1 MTWWA
6 NSVIEFQKR
15 QQQMCKTCKSS
26 EATGK
31 QLPWMLPCVEE
42 ELAVALGLLR
52 GSQWDAS
59 ELCFWHWGFGSVFRA
74 DKAVLN
80 DSGMH

>member
-1 MTWWA
+1 
-6 NSVIEFQKR
+6 
-15 QQQMCKTCKSS
+15 
-26 EATGK
+26 
-31 QLPWMLPCVEE
+31 MLPCLEE

-59 ELCFWHWGFGSVFRA
+59 ELCFWHWGFESVFLA

-80 DSGMH
+80 VSGMH

>member
-1 MTWWA
+1 
-6 NSVIEFQKR
+6 
-15 QQQMCKTCKSS
+15 MCKTCKSS
-26 EATGK
+26 ETTGK
-31 QLPWMLPCVEE
+31 QLPWMLPCLEE